1 MFLYVIHMRFSRRR
15 CLLAA
20 AALVLVTGM
29 SLLLAGCFGGAHQ
42 EETRLSTN
50 EQRVAYLQE
59 SRRWTSSSRRN
70 WRPNG
75 ANI

>member
-1 MFLYVIHMRFSRRR
+1 MILYVIHMHFSRRR

-42 EETRLSTN
+42 E
-50 EQRVAYLQE
+50 
-59 SRRWTSSSRRN
+59 
-70 WRPNG
+70 
-75 ANI
+75 